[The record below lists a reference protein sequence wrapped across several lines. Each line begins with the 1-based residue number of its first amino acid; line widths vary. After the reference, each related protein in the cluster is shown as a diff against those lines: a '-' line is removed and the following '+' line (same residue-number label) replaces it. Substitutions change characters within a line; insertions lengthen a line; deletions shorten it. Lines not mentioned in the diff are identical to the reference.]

1 MNKTRVIRWSGLIGC
16 GSAFL
21 VLLAFAWI
29 WNRVESSLPQI
40 DGELQTPGLSAPVEV
55 NRDAQGV
62 VSIKAATRSD
72 AAHALGFAHAQD
84 RFFQMDLSRR
94 RAAGELAQLFGDA
107 ALPFDRATVGHRFRQ
122 LAEHALTNLPDEQR
136 VDLEAY
142 TRGVNAGLR
151 SFQETPWEYA
161 VLRSEPREWTPADC
175 GLVFFAMVLELQDEH
190 GSYERTL
197 NTLRD
202 NLGSS
207 GANFFNPLIGPR
219 DSAFDGSTLPLPPPP
234 GPGLVDLRTGG
245 DMPAIEVSWNR
256 SEMPTIGSNAM
267 AISGSSETS
276 TRSLIAGDPHLAM
289 AIPNTWYR
297 AQIEWPHPEG
307 GAHRVNGVSLPGVP
321 GIVIGSNGNI
331 AWTFTNATVDTG
343 DLVPVD
349 LNQVAPE
356 LLYHFQGESLE
367 FEERVDV
374 ITLKNGD
381 TEEVASTWTVFGPIV
396 ARTAKGKSLAYKWTF
411 HDAAAINFDILNLA
425 TATSVD
431 EALAIAGSSGMP
443 NQNLFV
449 ADQAGN
455 TAWAL
460 TGKLPRRFGFDGRYP
475 VSWTFGDRGWD
486 GFLTAPER
494 PVVRGSVDQPLWSGN
509 QRKVSGEALALL
521 GDAGYDGPSRSGQI
535 AEALFAL
542 EAAASPEDMLRIQLD
557 DRGAWLERWRKLLI
571 SSLKEIGV
579 ERDVGERGEVLA
591 IIEEWTGH
599 AAAKSAGYRI
609 LREWRFRL
617 AARTLEPI
625 FAKCLRKDPAF
636 RYQRLRYEDALWA
649 LHRDEPSHLLTP
661 DYTSWDDL
669 RISSIDDVI
678 AAVDDSDLTLST
690 YHWGEANRLSMS
702 HPFAHILPG
711 PIAKILNMPTDP
723 QSGDSRMPRV
733 ARPAHGAS
741 MRFAVSPGDEESG
754 YLHLPG
760 GQNGNPLSP
769 FYRAGHY
776 DWFTGKPTPFLPG
789 EPQHFLVLR
798 P

>member
-1 MNKTRVIRWSGLIGC
+1 MNKTRVMRWSGLIGC
-16 GSAFL
+16 GSIFL
-21 VLLAFAWI
+21 VLLAFTWV
-29 WNRVESSLPQI
+29 WNRIESSLPQI
-40 DGELQTPGLSAPVEV
+40 DGELRAEGLSSPVEI

-62 VSIKAATRSD
+62 ASIKSATRTD

-122 LAEHALTNLPDEQR
+122 IAERALADLPENQR
-136 VDLEAY
+136 ADLEAY

-151 SFQETPWEYA
+151 SIPKTPWEYA
-161 VLRSEPREWTPADC
+161 VLRSKPREWTPADC
-175 GLVFFAMVLELQDEH
+175 GLVFFAMVLELQDER
-190 GSYERTL
+190 GSYELTL

-202 NLGSS
+202 ILGSS

-219 DSAFDGSTLPLPPPP
+219 DSAFDGSTQPLPPPP
-234 GPGLVDLRTGG
+234 SPGVIDLRTGG
-245 DMPAIEVSWNR
+245 DMPEIEVSWDR
-256 SEMPTIGSNAM
+256 TEMPTIGSNAM
-267 AISGSSETS
+267 ALSGNADTS
-276 TRSLIAGDPHLAM
+276 TRSVVAGDPHLSLAV
-289 AIPNTWYR
+289 PNTWYR
-297 AQIEWPHPEG
+297 AQIEWTGPEG
-307 GAHRVNGVSLPGVP
+307 SAHRVNGVSLPGVP
-321 GIVIGSNGNI
+321 GIIIGSNGDI

-349 LNQVAPE
+349 LNQAAPK

-381 TEEVASTWTVFGPIV
+381 TEEVRSTWTIFGPIV

-411 HDAAAINFDILNLA
+411 HHDAAINFDILNLA

-431 EALAIAGSSGMP
+431 EAVAVAGSSGMP

-449 ADQAGN
+449 ADQAGD
-455 TAWAL
+455 TAWTL

-486 GFLTAPER
+486 GFLATDER
-494 PVVRGSVDQPLWSGN
+494 PFVRGSIDQPLWSGN

-521 GDAGYDGPSRSGQI
+521 GDAGYDGPSRSTQI
-535 AEALFAL
+535 AKALFELDA
-542 EAAASPEDMLRIQLD
+542 PTTTEDMLPIQLD
-557 DRGAWLERWRKLLI
+557 DRGVWIERWRELLI
-571 SSLKEIGV
+571 SSLQEIGV
-579 ERDVGERGEVLA
+579 KRGAGERGEVLTLV
-591 IIEEWTGH
+591 EDWTGH
-599 AAAKSAGYRI
+599 AAADSAAYRI
-609 LREWRFRL
+609 LREWRSRL

-625 FAKCLRKDPAF
+625 FAECLRKDPAF
-636 RYQRLRYEDALWA
+636 RYQRLRYGDALWA
-649 LHRDEPSHLLTP
+649 LHRDEPAHLLTP
-661 DYTSWDDL
+661 NYANWGDL
-669 RISSIDDVI
+669 RISAIDDVI
-678 AAVDDSDLTLST
+678 AAVDESGMSMSA
-690 YHWGEANRLSMS
+690 YRWGDTNRLAML

-711 PIAKILNMPTDP
+711 PIADILNMPDDAQP
-723 QSGDSRMPRV
+723 GDSRMPRV

-741 MRFAVSPGDEESG
+741 MRFAVSPGDEKSG

-760 GQNGNPLSP
+760 GQSGNPLSP

-776 DWFTGKPTPFLPG
+776 DWVTGKPTPFLPG
-789 EPQHFLVLR
+789 EPQHFLVLQ